1 MAAAA
6 ALKFTVRRR
15 PVVLVSPAA
24 PTPREW
30 KRLSDIDDQDGLRF
44 HMPAVY
50 FYPRHDVSIVV
61 GGQQD
66 PAPVISDAIAR
77 ALVHYYPLAGRLRE
91 LQGRKL
97 AVDCTGQGVLFV
109 EADADVRLEH
119 FGKALQP
126 PFPCMEKLLFDVPGS
141 SETLNSPL
149 LFFQVTRLACGGF
162 ILATRMQHAVMDAQG
177 FVQFLGGVAE
187 LARGALAPK
196 VRPVLATRRAR
207 ASRTASTT
215 MTFELLAGCLW
226 KSRTMALTTP
236 PEDASEEMR
245 LIFTVNAR
253 ARNMAGTMGI
263 PKGYYGNAFA
273 MPVAIATAGEL
284 RDNPVSY
291 AVEMVRKA
299 KEEAMGAE
307 YIRSV
312 ADLMVLRGRPHF
324 AVARAYLVTDVTKTG
339 LGDLVFGLGQ
349 PVYGGPAMGGVGAIP
364 RVSSFLVKG
373 KNAMDEDGV
382 VAPVCLPAPAMD
394 RFAEEIRK
402 LLRSPV
408 VVDVPAPQQ
417 AGVVPLVMSA
427 L

>member
-196 VRPVLATRRAR
+196 VRPVWTR
-207 ASRTASTT
+207 
-215 MTFELLAGCLW
+215 ELLEARHPPRPSFAHREYDNDVRAPRRVPLEEPDHG
-226 KSRTMALTTP
+226 SDDTTGGRQRG
-236 PEDASEEMR
+236 DAAH
-245 LIFTVNAR
+245 L
-253 ARNMAGTMGI
+253 
-263 PKGYYGNAFA
+263 
-273 MPVAIATAGEL
+273 
-284 RDNPVSY
+284 
-291 AVEMVRKA
+291 
-299 KEEAMGAE
+299 
-307 YIRSV
+307 
-312 ADLMVLRGRPHF
+312 HH
-324 AVARAYLVTDVTKTG
+324 
-339 LGDLVFGLGQ
+339 LVFGLGQ